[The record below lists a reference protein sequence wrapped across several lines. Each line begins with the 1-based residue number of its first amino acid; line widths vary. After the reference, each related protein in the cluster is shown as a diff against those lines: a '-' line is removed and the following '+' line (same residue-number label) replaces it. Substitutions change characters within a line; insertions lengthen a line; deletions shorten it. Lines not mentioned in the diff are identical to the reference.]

1 MVQSPGFG
9 VGNGLDKASGAATKN
24 TKAPHSEPPTRTAER
39 EIWSA
44 EIAARTARM
53 QSPCSLSDDDHP
65 PCRGSG
71 PTVWPVSNSATM
83 FFERDYFRVNRPDA
97 AGAGRS
103 PAVALEP
110 FRSRPAH
117 VVAFRPISA
126 RQQPADRPENG
137 DEIHPR
143 TPHTVHPMETLLTG
157 SFGQGKE
164 DVRR

>member
-1 MVQSPGFG
+1 MPRI
-9 VGNGLDKASGAATKN
+9 GA
-24 TKAPHSEPPTRTAER
+24 HE
-39 EIWSA
+39 W
-44 EIAARTARM
+44 
-53 QSPCSLSDDDHP
+53 C
-65 PCRGSG
+65 G
-71 PTVWPVSNSATM
+71 PTSNSVTM
-83 FFERDYFRVNRPDA
+83 FFERYYFRVNRPDA
-97 AGAGRS
+97 AGSRPTGS

-117 VVAFRPISA
+117 VVAFRPIAA

-157 SFGQGKE
+157 SFVQGRE